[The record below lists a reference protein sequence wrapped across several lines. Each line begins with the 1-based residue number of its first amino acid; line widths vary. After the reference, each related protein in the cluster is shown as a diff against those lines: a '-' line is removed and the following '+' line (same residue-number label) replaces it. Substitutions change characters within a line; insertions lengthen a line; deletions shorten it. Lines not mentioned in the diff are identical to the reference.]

1 MTKLTPPFA
10 HNPLRLAIA
19 LAATTLLLAGCGGG
33 NSGSDSDDSDDDHA
47 HEEIDSTGRL
57 ATYDAGA
64 GALKVFE
71 VDDGTLLE
79 TVPLAGEAPR
89 LSHSPG
95 YRYAV
100 VIQRED
106 DLVSFLD
113 GGLYVED
120 HGDHMHEYAETPTML
135 SLTLNDRRPTH
146 YSLGADSG
154 VVFFDGE
161 DGVASSKVT
170 ALSDASLMDSTTL
183 ASLGRDNAMHGVAKL
198 IGDQLFVTYRD
209 PSITDT
215 TLPAEVERY
224 SFDGDSF
231 SFETRY
237 GEQCPLLHGAAANDH
252 TLAFGCGDGVL
263 VIDLHDTTYPASK
276 LDNPDSLAADSRIG
290 TLASHHAVEELVGI
304 AGDQLYVIDAEAS
317 ADPYRELTLGA
328 GVGLVAQGF
337 DAHGEVFY
345 VLGDDGDLRLF
356 HPGDNWALAHTITV
370 TGALGEDAAA
380 PSITTSAADDRLYLL
395 DPNASTITEIDSHDG
410 GIVRTLNL
418 DFEASGLVWLGLAD
432 GDHSHDDHDH

>member
-1 MTKLTPPFA
+1 MTTPNQPFA
-10 HNPLRLAIA
+10 YNPLRLAIA

-33 NSGSDSDDSDDDHA
+33 NSGSDSDDNDD

-57 ATYDAGA
+57 ATYDADA

-71 VDDGTLLE
+71 VDDGTLQE
-79 TVPLAGEAPR
+79 TIPLTGSAPR

-106 DLVSFLD
+106 DLVSFMD

-120 HGDHMHEYAETPTML
+120 HGDHMHEYAETPTIL

-146 YSLGADSG
+146 YSLSEDSG

-170 ALSDASLMDSTTL
+170 ALSDASLMGSTTL
-183 ASLGRDNAMHGVAKL
+183 ASLGLDNAMHGVAKL

-209 PSITDT
+209 PSITGT

-237 GEQCPLLHGAAANDH
+237 TEPCPLLHGAGANDH
-252 TLAFGCGDGVL
+252 VLAFGCSDGVL
-263 VIDLHDTTYPASK
+263 VIDLHDDTYPASK

-290 TLASHHAVEELVGI
+290 TIAAHHGVEELVGI

-317 ADPYRELTLGA
+317 ADPYQELSVGA
-328 GVGLVAQGF
+328 DTGRVAQGF

-356 HPGDNWALAHTITV
+356 HPGDDWALAHTITV
-370 TGALGEDAAA
+370 TGALGEDNAA
-380 PSITTSAADDRLYLL
+380 PSITASAADDRLYVL
-395 DPNASTITEIDSHDG
+395 DPNTSTITEIDSHDG
-410 GIVRTLNL
+410 EIIRTLDL

-432 GDHSHDDHDH
+432 QDHSHDDHDH